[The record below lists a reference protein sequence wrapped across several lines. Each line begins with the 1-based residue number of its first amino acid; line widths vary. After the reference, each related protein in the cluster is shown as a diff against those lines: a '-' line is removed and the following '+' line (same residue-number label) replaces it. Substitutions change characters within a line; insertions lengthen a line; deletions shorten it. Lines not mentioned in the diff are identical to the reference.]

1 MHAPTNSYWVVVKR
15 ILRYIKGTI
24 SYGFLI
30 TRGFFFFF
38 FFSLHGFIDADWV
51 GSIDD
56 RKSTGIYLVF
66 FGQTPI
72 S

>member
-1 MHAPTNSYWVVVKR
+1 MLLQ
-15 ILRYIKGTI
+15 ILIGSSSSVFYAALKVQYLMV
-24 SYGFLI
+24 SLSLEVS
-30 TRGFFFFF
+30 FF